1 MSNHF
6 FTTLSQYCKKDIV
19 PMHMPGH
26 KRNPLCTMPDPYSL
40 DVTEVPGVDDL
51 HHPVEMIRDLMDELT
66 KYYDSKQTYLLVN
79 GSTCGILAAIT
90 ACCYPGDKILVARNC
105 HKSVYNAIKLLGL
118 RPVYVVPHRLEGM
131 LGQLGIAGE
140 IEVSEIRRRL
150 KENPDIKCAM
160 ITSPTYEGIVSDIA
174 GIAEAVH
181 EKNIPLIVDEAH
193 GAHFNW
199 IPTFPETAVRQGAD
213 LVIESLHKTL
223 PAFTQTAVL
232 HQTGNRIDEERLLW
246 ALQTYQS
253 SSPSYLLMASIAK
266 CFEYVKTEESFSA
279 EHFVKNLNDFYKK
292 TDGLQKL
299 ETVRCEKMDL
309 SKIVIST
316 ARTEL
321 TGQQLEEL
329 LLERYGVQL
338 EMSCGNY
345 ALGMATICDTA
356 EHFDRFAKALC
367 DLDRSLSY
375 AEKGAK
381 KTFTYNI
388 KPPEQRMYSHE
399 AERLP
404 KQEILL
410 TEAAGQTAAKDVY
423 LYPPGV
429 PFAVAGEIFS
439 QEMVDVLLDGQRS
452 GYEVRGV
459 ENGRVFVCQEIK

>member
-1 MSNHF
+1 MPNHF
-6 FTTLSQYCKKDIV
+6 FTTLSKYCQRDIV

-26 KRNPLCTMPDPYSL
+26 KRNPLCTMSDPYSF

-51 HHPVEMIRDLMDELT
+51 HHPEEMIRDLMDDLT
-66 KYYDSKQTYLLVN
+66 KWYDSEQTYLLVN
-79 GSTCGILAAIT
+79 GSTCGILSAVT

-118 RPVYVVPHRLEGM
+118 RPVYVYPRRLEGAM
-131 LGQLGIAGE
+131 GELGVAGE
-140 IEVSEIRRRL
+140 IEVSEVRRLL
-150 KENPDIKCAM
+150 KENPEVRCVM

-181 EKNIPLIVDEAH
+181 EKNIPLVVDEAH

-199 IPTFPETAVRQGAD
+199 LPTFPETAVRQGAD

-232 HQTGNRIDEERLLW
+232 HRTGNRIREDRLLW

-253 SSPSYLLMASIAK
+253 SSPSYVLMASIAK
-266 CFEYVKTEESFSA
+266 CFEYVQKEETFSSA
-279 EHFVKNLNDFYKK
+279 HFVKNLNRFYEKVK
-292 TDGLQKL
+292 NLQKL
-299 ETVRCEKMDL
+299 ELVYCEGMDR
-309 SKIVIST
+309 SKIVVST

-321 TGQQLEEL
+321 TGQQLEEI
-329 LLERYGVQL
+329 LLEHYGIQL

-356 EHFDRFAKALC
+356 ENFSRFAAALC

-375 AEKGAK
+375 AEKGAER
-381 KTFTYNI
+381 TFTYDV
-388 KPPEQRMYSHE
+388 KPPEQRMYSYE

-404 KQEILL
+404 LKEVPLA
-410 TEAAGQTAAKDVY
+410 EAAGQTAAKDVY

-439 QEMVDVLLDGQRS
+439 QEMVDVLLDGQKS

-459 ENGRVFVCQEIK
+459 ENNNVFVCNDKV

>member
-1 MSNHF
+1 
-6 FTTLSQYCKKDIV
+6 
-19 PMHMPGH
+19 MHMPGH

-131 LGQLGIAGE
+131 LGELGIAGE
-140 IEVSEIRRRL
+140 IEASEIRRRL
-150 KENPDIKCAM
+150 KENSDIKCAM
-160 ITSPTYEGIVSDIA
+160 ITSPTYEGIVS
-174 GIAEAVH
+174 VH

-292 TDGLQKL
+292 TDSLQKL
-299 ETVRCEKMDL
+299 ETIRCEKMDL

-388 KPPEQRMYSHE
+388 KPPEQRMFSHE

-404 KQEILL
+404 KKEILL
-410 TEAAGQTAAKDVY
+410 AEAAGQTAAKDVY

-459 ENGRVFVCQEIK
+459 ENGRVFVCHEIK

>member
-1 MSNHF
+1 M
-6 FTTLSQYCKKDIV
+6 Y
-19 PMHMPGH
+19 
-26 KRNPLCTMPDPYSL
+26 KR
-40 DVTEVPGVDDL
+40 
-51 HHPVEMIRDLMDELT
+51 
-66 KYYDSKQTYLLVN
+66 Q
-79 GSTCGILAAIT
+79 
-90 ACCYPGDKILVARNC
+90 
-105 HKSVYNAIKLLGL
+105 
-118 RPVYVVPHRLEGM
+118 
-131 LGQLGIAGE
+131 
-140 IEVSEIRRRL
+140 
-150 KENPDIKCAM
+150 
-160 ITSPTYEGIVSDIA
+160 
-174 GIAEAVH
+174 VH

-292 TDGLQKL
+292 TDSLQKL
-299 ETVRCEKMDL
+299 ETIRCEKMDL

-388 KPPEQRMYSHE
+388 KPPEQRMFSHE

-404 KQEILL
+404 KKEILL
-410 TEAAGQTAAKDVY
+410 AEAAGQTAAKDVY

-459 ENGRVFVCQEIK
+459 ENGRVFVCHEIK